1 MYLKVFVPFEIVHD
15 RYLYMPTIGL
25 CMAAAAALAA
35 LGSRTES
42 SGGVRLRGLIA
53 VLLVGASAAATVGY
67 ESWWQSDLTLYRR
80 ILSITPDNLAA
91 QLDLSVVLMEHRQYD
106 AAIQILDPVLQ
117 QEPDNAE
124 ALFDRGR
131 AAWETG
137 DNATAERC
145 FEQSAQLAP
154 DVKRW
159 LFLASVKLRVGK
171 AKEAELAARQAL
183 AMEPTEPYAHLALG
197 TALLDQGNKA
207 GAIAEFE
214 EELRL
219 HPDTPGAQQALE
231 RARN

>member
-1 MYLKVFVPFEIVHD
+1 
-15 RYLYMPTIGL
+15 
-25 CMAAAAALAA
+25 MAAAAAITSLA
-35 LGSRTES
+35 SRTES
-42 SGGVRLRGLIA
+42 SGGIRLRGLIA

-106 AAIQILDPVLQ
+106 AAIRILDPVLQ

-137 DNATAERC
+137 DNATAERS

-159 LFLASVKLRVGK
+159 LFLASVKLRIGK
-171 AKEAELAARQAL
+171 PKEAELAARQAL
-183 AMEPTEPYAHLALG
+183 AMNPTEPYAHLALG
-197 TALLDQGNKA
+197 QALLDQGDKA
-207 GAIAEFE
+207 GAISEFE

-219 HPDTPGAQQALE
+219 HPDTPGAQQAID
-231 RARN
+231 RARTQN